1 MPCVYDTWTEQYQ
14 RDLYLYDQA
23 NGTTLASGSIADV
36 SLDGKIT
43 SAQLKDY
50 PPPYDVPLK
59 SLQIE
64 IRVFD
69 PRSKQIRNV
78 NFVVDLTK

>member
-1 MPCVYDTWTEQYQ
+1 MPCVYDTWSEQYQ
-14 RDLYLYDQA
+14 RDLYVYDQN
-23 NGTTLASGSIADV
+23 NGTNLASGSISDIP
-36 SLDGKIT
+36 LDGPIT
-43 SAQLKDY
+43 SAQLPDY
-50 PPPYDVPLK
+50 PPPYDVVLK

-78 NFVVDLTK
+78 NFIVDLTK

>member
-1 MPCVYDTWTEQYQ
+1 M
-14 RDLYLYDQA
+14 
-23 NGTTLASGSIADV
+23 
-36 SLDGKIT
+36 DGKIT